1 MSFLDKSEHIDIRCR
16 NLPHWHQEGRY
27 QFVTFHQADSIPK
40 GALDDLIF
48 RRKRWIAIHPEPWS
62 AYEKTVYRMLFNEQT
77 DSWLDSGYGTCV
89 LKDKELARIVS
100 DALEYFNGTRYIIHA
115 YVVMSN
121 HVHVLFELLGSIKV
135 SQICKSWKNFTAL
148 TINRRLDRQ
157 GQFWHHESWDRLI
170 RDRAHYDTVISYIEK
185 NIRLGGVIWRVGT
198 QAGSR

>member
-1 MSFLDKSEHIDIRCR
+1 MS
-16 NLPHWHQEGRY
+16 
-27 QFVTFHQADSIPK
+27 
-40 GALDDLIF
+40 
-48 RRKRWIAIHPEPWS
+48 
-62 AYEKTVYRMLFNEQT
+62 
-77 DSWLDSGYGTCV
+77 
-89 LKDKELARIVS
+89 
-100 DALEYFNGTRYIIHA
+100 
-115 YVVMSN
+115 SN